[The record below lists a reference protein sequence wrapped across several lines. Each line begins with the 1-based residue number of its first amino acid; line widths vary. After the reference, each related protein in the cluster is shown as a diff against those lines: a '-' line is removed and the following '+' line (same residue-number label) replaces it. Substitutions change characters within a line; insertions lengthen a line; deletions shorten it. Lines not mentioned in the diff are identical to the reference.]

1 MPIMQLSVFAQNKPG
16 AIIEITH
23 ILAEAGVNIRALS
36 LADTADF
43 GILRLIVNPT
53 DKAEKVLEDA
63 GYLCQLSPV
72 IAVAMPD
79 KPGGLS
85 HVLSVLSENG
95 INIEYMYAFVS
106 RRSDDAYMILRPQNC
121 EEAEEALKNAGEKV
135 LSSNDVEALH

>member
-16 AIIEITH
+16 AIIEITRL
-23 ILAEAGVNIRALS
+23 LAASNVKIRALS

-53 DKAEKVLEDA
+53 EVAEQALSEA

-72 IAVAMPD
+72 IGVAMPD
-79 KPGGLS
+79 QPGGLS
-85 HVLSVLSENG
+85 RVLSVLGESG

-106 RRSDDAYMILRPQNC
+106 RRSDDAYMILRPHSC
-121 EEAEEALKNAGEKV
+121 EEAEAVLRAAGEKV
-135 LSSNDVEALH
+135 LSSKDVENLH